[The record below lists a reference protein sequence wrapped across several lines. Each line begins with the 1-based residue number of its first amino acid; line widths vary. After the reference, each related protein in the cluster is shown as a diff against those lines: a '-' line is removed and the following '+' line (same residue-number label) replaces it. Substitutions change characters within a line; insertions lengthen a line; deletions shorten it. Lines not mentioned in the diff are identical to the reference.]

1 MTVRA
6 SLARSRSPVR
16 LSTMKALRIFPL
28 GTAVLLASC
37 NSPPVLLNGS
47 EQGVVVRYS
56 QSSGNPAD
64 ATAAAEKFC
73 AQYGRK
79 AVAGEGNAS
88 TGDPFVSY
96 SCEKP

>member
-1 MTVRA
+1 
-6 SLARSRSPVR
+6 
-16 LSTMKALRIFPL
+16 MKALRIFPL
-28 GTAVLLASC
+28 AVAVLLAGC
-37 NSPPVLLNGS
+37 NSLPVLLNGS

-56 QSSGNPAD
+56 QSSGDRGD

-73 AQYGRK
+73 EQYGRK

-88 TGDPFVSY
+88 TGDTFVSY

>member
-1 MTVRA
+1 
-6 SLARSRSPVR
+6 
-16 LSTMKALRIFPL
+16 MKAPRFFPL
-28 GTAVLLASC
+28 GITILLASC

-56 QSSGNPAD
+56 QSSGSPTE

-79 AVAGEGNAS
+79 AVQGDGDAS
-88 TGDPFVSY
+88 TGDTFVSY
-96 SCEKP
+96 SCQKP

>member
-1 MTVRA
+1 
-6 SLARSRSPVR
+6 
-16 LSTMKALRIFPL
+16 MKVLRIFPL
-28 GTAVLLASC
+28 GVVILLAGCS
-37 NSPPVLLNGS
+37 SQPVLLNGS

-56 QSSGNPAD
+56 QSSGNPAA

-79 AVAGEGNAS
+79 AVAGVGDAS
-88 TGDPFVSY
+88 TGDTFVSY

>member
-1 MTVRA
+1 MI
-6 SLARSRSPVR
+6 LARARSPIR
-16 LSTMKALRIFPL
+16 LAAMNALRIFPL
-28 GTAVLLASC
+28 GIALFLAGC

-56 QSSGNPAD
+56 QSSGNRND

-73 AQYGRK
+73 EQYGRK

-88 TGDPFVSY
+88 TGDTFVSY
-96 SCEKP
+96 SCEKR